1 MIVIPIAGTSV
12 DWSELLVSC
21 KQALGRSV
29 TTGLDLVG
37 MKPNTLQAYI
47 AVLGELREAGSRP
60 HQILSAP
67 GLLTDHGFCSFLV
80 AGSIDLFFA
89 IMEGTPLDI
98 LSSESTIRGTR
109 LGVVSGTLT
118 KWRTAIINGTSETS
132 SFELRLFMD
141 KCLLLFEQQGLS
153 QLWSAY
159 QKRTIPDSTF
169 SLVLKK

>member
-12 DWSELLVSC
+12 SWPELLVGC
-21 KQALGRSV
+21 KQVLGRSV
-29 TTGLDLVG
+29 TVGLDAVG
-37 MKPNTLQAYI
+37 MKPDTLQAYI
-47 AVLGELREAGSRP
+47 AVLGELREAGSKP
-60 HQILSAP
+60 HQVLHSP

-80 AGSIDLFFA
+80 AGSLDLFFA

-98 LSSESTIRGTR
+98 LSSESTVRGTR

-118 KWRTAIINGTSETS
+118 KWRTAIINGTSDTS
-132 SFELRLFMD
+132 SFELRAFMD
-141 KCLLLFEQQGLS
+141 RCLLLFEQQGLS

-159 QKRTIPDSTF
+159 QKRTLPDTTF